1 MGYRIYTF
9 VEGIFQG
16 CVKTATHMERL
27 LRIQQLNRI
36 DRQAMK
42 LTKKADYALRAVYY
56 ITRLPDGKLASIG
69 EVADKQ
75 GAPREFLAK
84 ILQQLTRARILKS
97 YQGIK
102 GGYQLAQASSMISF
116 LDVIEAVEG
125 PIVLNQCCQ
134 ENGDC
139 CEMYD
144 TCNMRNFWQ
153 RLQDGYIH
161 QLRSETMDRYE
172 RTVEPETGVI
182 SSIAAST
189 AD

>member
-1 MGYRIYTF
+1 
-9 VEGIFQG
+9 
-16 CVKTATHMERL
+16 
-27 LRIQQLNRI
+27 
-36 DRQAMK
+36 MK

-56 ITRLPDGKLASIG
+56 ITRLSGGKLASIG

-84 ILQQLTRARILKS
+84 ILQQLTRANILKS

-102 GGYQLAQASSMISF
+102 GGYQLAQDAKMISF

-134 ENGDC
+134 ENSDC

-144 TCNMRNFWQ
+144 TCGMRHFWQ
-153 RLQDGYIH
+153 KQQSAYIK

-172 RTVEPETGVI
+172 TTGKSER
-182 SSIAAST
+182 SSVGSVSASAAG
-189 AD
+189 

>member
-1 MGYRIYTF
+1 
-9 VEGIFQG
+9 
-16 CVKTATHMERL
+16 
-27 LRIQQLNRI
+27 
-36 DRQAMK
+36 MK

-56 ITRLPDGKLASIG
+56 ITRVPGGKLASIG

-75 GAPREFLAK
+75 RAPREFLAK
-84 ILQQLTRARILKS
+84 ILQQLTRANILKS

-102 GGYQLAQASSMISF
+102 GGYQLAQDPKKISF

-139 CEMYD
+139 CEIYD
-144 TCNMRNFWQ
+144 TCVMRHFWQ
-153 RLQDGYIH
+153 RQQKAYVE

-172 RTVEPETGVI
+172 GVAAPVAGLA
-182 SSIAAST
+182 SSVASPVVG
-189 AD
+189 